1 MKTLLA
7 TVLAGAFLM
16 TSYVAKAE
24 EAPAAEGG
32 APKDAKKAKKAK
44 KADKAEGAKDEGKAE
59 KKEEKAGGW

>member
-24 EAPAAEGG
+24 DAPTAEG
-32 APKDAKKAKKAK
+32 APKEGKKAKKAK